1 MDRAEA
7 AAEIMR
13 KGLNCSQSVVK
24 AFASELGVPE
34 DAAVKMAAS
43 FGGGMG
49 RHGYICGA
57 VSGAAIVIGAKFGNC
72 DPADTAGREK
82 TYAAVSKLLE
92 RFGKEYGTV
101 LCRELIKTDMRN
113 PEELKRAREQGV
125 FVHQCPVFVRS
136 AGEILEE
143 ILAGK

>member
-1 MDRAEA
+1 MDRAET

-49 RHGYICGA
+49 RHGYVCGA
-57 VSGAAIVIGAKFGNC
+57 VSGAAIVIGSKFGNC
-72 DPADTAGREK
+72 DPADTAARDK
-82 TYAAVSKLLE
+82 AYAAVGSLLE
-92 RFGKEYGTV
+92 KFQAEHGTV
-101 LCRELIKTDMRN
+101 LCRELIKFNLRN

-125 FVHQCPVFVRS
+125 FANQCPVFVRS
-136 AGEILEE
+136 AAKILEE
-143 ILAGK
+143 ILATG